1 MHNNHHSSKNK
12 SSTTILKKEETN
24 LSKYLSYK
32 NFKVI
37 NNSNKRNKFHSLNI
51 SLKNSL
57 KKISPDKTLLSQKST
72 IAINNKNE
80 ECLKKLTK
88 DKKALE
94 KQLSEEK
101 KRVKDLENKVKRLEN
116 EKTQLI
122 IVLKLVENT
131 GVDIEAIVDEWNK
144 EVQMQGLQHKDSNS
158 SNGTYVLHKKKKNNT
173 KKKNMNYSFTN
184 TISYDNDNNVTSKE
198 HHNSVLNSSN
208 FLPLNIDDPNSQTLL
223 KNNYTYNNIPK
234 LNFDKIKMSQQKC
247 KYNITG
253 TDKHNINN
261 NNKNNKV
268 KVYNDYFSKDKNED
282 QIEINNK
289 RKFNS
294 ISSNNNNDINKRLK
308 KDKQS
313 SSTQCLFILND
324 S

>member
-158 SNGTYVLHKKKKNNT
+158 SNGTYVLHKKKKNNI

-184 TISYDNDNNVTSKE
+184 TISYDNDNNV
-198 HHNSVLNSSN
+198 
-208 FLPLNIDDPNSQTLL
+208 
-223 KNNYTYNNIPK
+223 
-234 LNFDKIKMSQQKC
+234 
-247 KYNITG
+247 
-253 TDKHNINN
+253 
-261 NNKNNKV
+261 
-268 KVYNDYFSKDKNED
+268 
-282 QIEINNK
+282 
-289 RKFNS
+289 
-294 ISSNNNNDINKRLK
+294 
-308 KDKQS
+308 
-313 SSTQCLFILND
+313 
-324 S
+324 

>member
-1 MHNNHHSSKNK
+1 MNQN
-12 SSTTILKKEETN
+12 
-24 LSKYLSYK
+24 
-32 NFKVI
+32 
-37 NNSNKRNKFHSLNI
+37 NKRNKFHSLNI
-51 SLKNSL
+51 SLKTSL
-57 KKISPDKTLLSQKST
+57 KKISPDKNLISQKST
-72 IAINNKNE
+72 IAVNTKNE
-80 ECLKKLTK
+80 EFIKRLVK
-88 DKKALE
+88 DNKNLE
-94 KQLSEEK
+94 KQLYDEK
-101 KRVKDLENKVKRLEN
+101 KRVKELESKLKTLEN
-116 EKTQLI
+116 EKAQLI
-122 IVLKLVENT
+122 IVLKLVEST
-131 GVDIEAIVDEWNK
+131 GIDIEAIVDEWNK

-261 NNKNNKV
+261 NNNNKV
-268 KVYNDYFSKDKNED
+268 KAHNDYFSKDKNED
-282 QIEINNK
+282 QTQINNK
-289 RKFNS
+289 KKFNS
-294 ISSNNNNDINKRLK
+294 ISSNNNNNNNDINKRIK